1 MPASL
6 VFEAI
11 GQAAC
16 LWVLECAPEQLHM
29 ELGHSE
35 VLFASIE
42 EAHFYRRAKPGDT
55 IELEAEMTH
64 LRAPLA
70 VFRGTAKLRGQRL
83 AQIES
88 LRLAFG
94 PDVAEHLEKKEQQ
107 DADPTDP
114 AANVKDEPPAE
125 AVAATEAPKGEVTT
139 AALAQPDPAA
149 PAPPRDGAKPVAV
162 KPPSKGKA
170 AEDEFDRNFGI

>member
-1 MPASL
+1 
-6 VFEAI
+6 
-11 GQAAC
+11 
-16 LWVLECAPEQLHM
+16 M

-55 IELEAEMTH
+55 IELEAEMIH

-88 LRLAFG
+88 LKLAFG
-94 PDVAEHLEKKEQQ
+94 PDIAEHLEKKEQQ
-107 DADPTDP
+107 DADPTH
-114 AANVKDEPPAE
+114 PPLMTTEDDLPIVAE
-125 AVAATEAPKGEVTT
+125 ASAADTPKGSAGKDGLAQLDPEASVPRHKATEE
-139 AALAQPDPAA
+139 
-149 PAPPRDGAKPVAV
+149 
-162 KPPSKGKA
+162 S
-170 AEDEFDRNFGI
+170 EDDVDRNFGI